1 MHSQD
6 ILATKNCTSAH
17 SGISNTYT
25 YTNFVRNLGYP
36 HNKVLHFMLIQVFL
50 LPKAACKFKYI
61 FLQTKIAFK
70 LKRYFCKVFLYITYN
85 IYTFLWDILT
95 TPKITC
101 TQIQVSCY
109 HIQRCK
115 LLKVF
120 CYLFYT
126 YMSMMNKISKHL
138 SVRKLLWHSP

>member
-1 MHSQD
+1 MHILPYEHSLAQD
-6 ILATKNCTSAH
+6 ILLTKKNAPMHNQGTFVTQITYMHFQGVFATYITCISFAKFTYMHTQGILATENSTHAH

-85 IYTFLWDILT
+85 IYTFL
-95 TPKITC
+95 
-101 TQIQVSCY
+101 
-109 HIQRCK
+109 
-115 LLKVF
+115 
-120 CYLFYT
+120 
-126 YMSMMNKISKHL
+126 
-138 SVRKLLWHSP
+138 